1 MATKKNLT
9 KEPVHP
15 LQNSDAVVYKV
26 MVALLLACAALLGLR
41 ALRNFYDTVDGM
53 AKFYSQSG
61 WIAITGLIAA
71 AVSGAALLTLR
82 KLTAVRLVAPWV
94 LVLGLLMAYTG
105 WNIRTSHTQDFAFLY
120 FLVLACLVQYIIFQ
134 LYQWEFFLFSLST
147 VTVGGLFFSF
157 DKGIHWSGKN
167 ILLMIIVL
175 AVLFGTALCT
185 MKASKNRGWLQI
197 GSMKLRLFYPK
208 ATPILI
214 CIVDVLWLICIVAM
228 LLLGS
233 LFAYYGKYAA
243 LAVEFIAAV
252 YYTFQ
257 LN

>member
-9 KEPVHP
+9 KETVHP

-26 MVALLLACAALLGLR
+26 MVALVLACAALLGLR
-41 ALRNFYDTVDGM
+41 AFRNYLDSPVGLARFYD
-53 AKFYSQSG
+53 QSL
-61 WIAITGLIAA
+61 WIAISGLLVMV
-71 AVSGAALLTLR
+71 VSGAVLLALR
-82 KLTAVRLVAPWV
+82 KKFAVRLVLPWV
-94 LVLGLLMAYTG
+94 LVLGIVTAFTG
-105 WNIRTSHTQDFAFLY
+105 WNVRASHTQDFTFLY
-120 FLVLACLVQYIIFQ
+120 FLVLAFLVQYIIFQ

-147 VTVGGLFFSF
+147 VTAGGLFFSF
-157 DKGIHWSGKN
+157 DKGIYWTGKN
-167 ILLMIIVL
+167 VLLMVVVL
-175 AVLFGTALCT
+175 VVLFGTAFCT
-185 MKASKNRGWLQI
+185 VKASKNRGWLQL
-197 GSMKLRLFYPK
+197 GSKKLRLFYPK

-214 CIVDVLWLICIVAM
+214 CIVDVLWLICIVAT